1 MESTPK
7 KVHTAGQPV
16 ELKRFRAQFVSEL
29 KKAGVKVETSLAA
42 IQKTDYSCSR
52 RTLFQNVA
60 AIERGEEPFSAEKQ
74 SGRPPKLEEEKWEVV
89 CGAIL
94 TTEGRVDLQ
103 WIVDFIMDNFG
114 VEYTPSNVC
123 MKLKDMSITLQ
134 LTSKRPMPKEMDR
147 ETYVRQY
154 YEFVLGL
161 TNTGFFKHDPKAIY
175 CIDSTTNSRRLEREK
190 SYNISGAK
198 QKKMARSKPTYT
210 DTYLA
215 AVCMEDEDQYPA
227 LMFTHDPC
235 FKEGGGRWE
244 EVKKWCDEW
253 DIDST
258 RIVYVESGK
267 QYCAEASWQV
277 AHFKSVYRRELANTR
292 VLHDAGNSFKIDGE
306 YILADGAD
314 RLEVFPSAPHGE
326 LSVLDNKLFAIAK
339 IYWRAEREKFCG
351 SDFSK
356 QALYLLWCI
365 DWLSKEQI
373 KSCWVHN
380 FLLDLPKLS
389 LQVCDERLA
398 QTNRLTFK
406 NQTRQW
412 DYMEAYANWLKEHGE
427 EALGDEFQALDSGLD
442 GAYWK

>member
-1 MESTPK
+1 MEVTPK
-7 KVHTAGQPV
+7 KYATAGSSDAI
-16 ELKRFRAQFVSEL
+16 KAYRAHVAYRLTQH
-29 KKAGVKVETSLAA
+29 GVPLSTFLAA
-42 IQKTDYSCSR
+42 TNETAHTVSQ
-52 RTLFQNVA
+52 RTLYRNVA
-60 AIERGEEPFSAEKQ
+60 RIKSGEDPFSAEKQ
-74 SGRPPKLEEEKWEVV
+74 SGRPPKLDAEYWEIV

-94 TTEGRVDLQ
+94 ATEGRVDLQ
-103 WIVDFIMDNFG
+103 WIVDFIEANFD
-114 VEYTPSNVC
+114 VHYTASNVC

-134 LTSKRPMPKEMDR
+134 LTSKRPMPREMDR
-147 ETYVRQY
+147 ETSVRQY
-154 YEFVLGL
+154 YDFVLDL
-161 TNTGFFKHDPKAIY
+161 NNTGFFKHDAKAIY

-235 FKEGGGRWE
+235 FKEGGARWE
-244 EVKKWCDEW
+244 EVKKWCEEW
-253 DIDST
+253 HIDST
-258 RIVYVESGK
+258 RLVYVESGK
-267 QYCAEASWQV
+267 QYCAEAQWQV

-351 SDFSK
+351 EDFSK
-356 QALYLLWCI
+356 QALHLLWCI
-365 DWLSKEQI
+365 DWLSAEQI

-380 FLLDLPKLS
+380 FMLDLPHPS
-389 LQVCDERLA
+389 LAVCDERLA
-398 QTNRLTFK
+398 QTNRLTFR

-412 DYMEAYANWLKEHGE
+412 DYMEAYANWLKERGE
-427 EALGDEFQALDSGLD
+427 EDLGDKFQALDSGVD